1 MELDVLDAI
10 ELIKKAY
17 VEEEKEKLWQLYLTK
32 YQYMNQETYIAFEDF
47 INPSKVIDRTY
58 ENKTFEE
65 IVSEAESI
73 LDSLRTR

>member
-1 MELDVLDAI
+1 MELDILDAI

-17 VEEEKEKLWQLYLTK
+17 EEEEKEKLWQLYLTK
-32 YQYMNQETYIAFEDF
+32 YHYMDKETYVSFEDF
-47 INPSKVIDRTY
+47 CNPSKAIDRTY